1 MHHDWGQR
9 GGHVL
14 SLPNA
19 VAYARDPAE
28 PAHPDDKLWL
38 LDGDEGFW
46 PGLAEMSAGYH
57 LNPIVMG
64 ANSRHTTL

>member
-1 MHHDWGQR
+1 MGAEGQACPQPAQTR
-9 GGHVL
+9 PDTPEILL
-14 SLPNA
+14 SLLT
-19 VAYARDPAE
+19 
-28 PAHPDDKLWL
+28 PDDKLWL

-46 PGLAEMSAGYH
+46 PGLAEMSAGYK